1 MWAEYNNQLQRY
13 KSRLETVERDRERD
27 AYSLK
32 ISEDYLESL
41 SRRKREIDEGL
52 AETEDTISRR
62 LDRVPRDCILKRE
75 FLQKARATFRNRD
88 TDDALEEINSNERQ
102 TKKDILRYEE
112 KIEQYGEEIRELK
125 VKIQEL
131 QEKLEKIGK
140 V

>member
-1 MWAEYNNQLQRY
+1 MWAEYNNQLERC
-13 KSRLETVERDRERD
+13 KSRLETVESDRKRE

-41 SRRKREIDEGL
+41 SKRKREIDEGL

-62 LDRVPRDCILKRE
+62 LDRIPRDCLLKRE
-75 FLQKARATFRNRD
+75 FLRKARATFRNRD
-88 TDDALEEINSNERQ
+88 TDGALEEIDSNERQ

-112 KIEQYGEEIRELK
+112 KIEQYDEEIRELK
-125 VKIQEL
+125 AKIQEL